1 MMHAAERIL
10 FTEDEYLERERK
22 AEGKSEFVNGE
33 ILAMAGGSPRHNAI
47 AMNVAWAV
55 RNQLSGRRCLVFGSD
70 QRIHVPATGLYTY
83 PDVSVTCDGPRFLD
97 SARDTLI
104 NPKILVEVLSSST
117 EAYDR
122 GAKFAHYRSIPSLE
136 EYLLVSQDQKR
147 VEHYRRIE
155 PRQWLLTEYDGE
167 DASVPVLGL
176 DVPLREIYANLDLLE
191 AGIPESGTGQ

>member
-1 MMHAAERIL
+1 MEVAARIL
-10 FTEDEYLERERK
+10 VTEDEYLERERQ
-22 AEGKSEFVNGE
+22 EERKSEFVNGE
-33 ILAMAGGSPRHNAI
+33 IVAMAGGSPRHNAI
-47 AMNVAWAV
+47 AANVVRAV
-55 RNQLSGRRCLVFGSD
+55 GNRLSGRRCIVFTSD

-83 PDVSVTCDGPRFLD
+83 PDASVACDGPRFLD
-97 SARDTLI
+97 KARDTLV
-104 NPKILVEVLSSST
+104 NPKVLVEVLSSST

-136 EYLLVSQDQKR
+136 EYILILQDQMR

-155 PRQWLLTEYDGE
+155 PGQWLLTEYQGE

-191 AGIPESGTGQ
+191 AGVPESGAAE